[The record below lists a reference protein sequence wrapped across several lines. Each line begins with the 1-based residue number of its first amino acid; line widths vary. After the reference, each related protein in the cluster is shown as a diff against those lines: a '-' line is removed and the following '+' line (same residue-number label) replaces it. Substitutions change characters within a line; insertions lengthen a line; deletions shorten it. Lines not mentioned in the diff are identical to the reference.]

1 MAAAKTK
8 SKAAEE
14 EIDLVRITRD
24 EEYKNHLRW
33 RAQTDLYWLATKV
46 LVEQDGSPCYPNIT
60 EETHQEVAAFFVRK
74 NPARP
79 IQDQDDVKQRLL
91 LMPRGTFKTTFNIV
105 DAVQWMLAF
114 PDIAML
120 VLTAANTDDS
130 PLADVFVEEVA
141 RHFLS
146 LAERDTKPLHLL
158 FPEYVITK
166 MPKKG
171 WFVTPAR
178 KKYRRDATLMGTS
191 IESSLSGWHF
201 DVIKLEDIQDNRN
214 SQTSYGI
221 NKVKTNMFINLKML
235 MSWGYREMTGT
246 RYGPMDVYGLVI
258 ERLNPEVGKVMW
270 KPAMKVKERVW
281 KERPKLLA
289 RAEDYSYLFE
299 TLEENDWELFFPQ
312 FLPFDK
318 LMQSRDENEHSFMTQ
333 QMNVA
338 TGGFKPIFPKE
349 KLLAATIDEEK
360 LPITGTVHVA
370 WRLELGASDIVAG
383 ACGVMHDN
391 RMYIVDV
398 ERGSWTPTTQA
409 LKIVKMAKRQGC
421 HKISIEE
428 TPGARFQE
436 TAIRNEALRQG
447 WDLSIA
453 WTPYQNDDKERGLR
467 IKSCE
472 PILATDRLF
481 FSREIRIIREVHRQL
496 YHYGM
501 IDETEIADV
510 VSRVC
515 AALPKL
521 IGDQEASTY
530 EDAAA
535 WEAMRNKAQHDRV
548 FNSYVAPEN
557 MPPEVTAE
565 EREAADV
572 EWEPQHNHD
581 GLEEMMPG
589 LTG

>member
-1 MAAAKTK
+1 
-8 SKAAEE
+8 
-14 EIDLVRITRD
+14 
-24 EEYKNHLRW
+24 
-33 RAQTDLYWLATKV
+33 
-46 LVEQDGSPCYPNIT
+46 
-60 EETHQEVAAFFVRK
+60 
-74 NPARP
+74 
-79 IQDQDDVKQRLL
+79 
-91 LMPRGTFKTTFNIV
+91 
-105 DAVQWMLAF
+105 
-114 PDIAML
+114 
-120 VLTAANTDDS
+120 
-130 PLADVFVEEVA
+130 
-141 RHFLS
+141 
-146 LAERDTKPLHLL
+146 
-158 FPEYVITK
+158 
-166 MPKKG
+166 
-171 WFVTPAR
+171 
-178 KKYRRDATLMGTS
+178 
-191 IESSLSGWHF
+191 
-201 DVIKLEDIQDNRN
+201 
-214 SQTSYGI
+214 
-221 NKVKTNMFINLKML
+221 
-235 MSWGYREMTGT
+235 
-246 RYGPMDVYGLVI
+246 
-258 ERLNPEVGKVMW
+258 
-270 KPAMKVKERVW
+270 
-281 KERPKLLA
+281 
-289 RAEDYSYLFE
+289 
-299 TLEENDWELFFPQ
+299 
-312 FLPFDK
+312 
-318 LMQSRDENEHSFMTQ
+318 
-333 QMNVA
+333 
-338 TGGFKPIFPKE
+338 
-349 KLLAATIDEEK
+349 
-360 LPITGTVHVA
+360 
-370 WRLELGASDIVAG
+370 
-383 ACGVMHDN
+383 
-391 RMYIVDV
+391 
-398 ERGSWTPTTQA
+398 
-409 LKIVKMAKRQGC
+409 MAKRQGC

>member
-1 MAAAKTK
+1 MAAKKAK
-8 SKAAEE
+8 SSPVEE

-24 EEYKNHLRW
+24 EEYKNRLRW

-46 LVEQDGSPCYPNIT
+46 LVEADGSPCYPDIT
-60 EETHQEVAAFFVRK
+60 PEAHREVAAFFVRK
-74 NPARP
+74 NPSRP
-79 IQDQDDVKQRLL
+79 IDDQDSIKQRLL

-105 DAVQWMLAF
+105 DALQWIIAF
-114 PDIAML
+114 PDIGML

-146 LAERDTKPLHLL
+146 MSERDTKPLHLL

-178 KKYRRDATLMGTS
+178 KKYRRDASLMGTS

-214 SQTSYGI
+214 SQTSFQI

-258 ERLNPEVGKVMW
+258 ERLNPHVGKVLW

-281 KERPKLLA
+281 KERPKLAA

-299 TLEENDWELFFPQ
+299 TLEEDDWDLFFPQ
-312 FLPFDK
+312 FLPYDS
-318 LMQSRDENEHSFMTQ
+318 LMQNRDENEHSFMTQ

-349 KLLAATIDEEK
+349 KLLAATIEEEK
-360 LPITGTVHVA
+360 LPITGTVHIA
-370 WRLELGASDIVAG
+370 WRLEMKGSDIIAG
-383 ACGVMHDN
+383 ACGVQHDN
-391 RMYIVDV
+391 RLYVVEV

-436 TAIRNEALRQG
+436 TAIRNEALRQS
-447 WDLSIA
+447 WDLSIT
-453 WTPYQNDDKERGLR
+453 WTSYQNDDKERALR

-510 VSRVC
+510 ISRVC
-515 AALPKL
+515 SNLPRM
-521 IGDQEASTY
+521 IGDVEAGTL
-530 EDAAA
+530 EDSLA
-535 WEAMRNKAQHDRV
+535 WQQIQQRAQRERV
-548 FNSYVAPEN
+548 YTPYMDPNDIPPAITPE
-557 MPPEVTAE
+557 EW
-565 EREAADV
+565 EAADV
-572 EWEPQHNHD
+572 EWEPPHNED
-581 GLEEMMPG
+581 GLEEIMPG

>member
-1 MAAAKTK
+1 
-8 SKAAEE
+8 
-14 EIDLVRITRD
+14 
-24 EEYKNHLRW
+24 
-33 RAQTDLYWLATKV
+33 
-46 LVEQDGSPCYPNIT
+46 
-60 EETHQEVAAFFVRK
+60 
-74 NPARP
+74 
-79 IQDQDDVKQRLL
+79 
-91 LMPRGTFKTTFNIV
+91 
-105 DAVQWMLAF
+105 MLAF